1 MVFHVRIYRIRLL
14 CLFSDNYTG
23 RRNGMWILSID
34 KLEDNIYG
42 CIDDGSNYSMF
53 LISEGNHINYGSSY
67 SKDDY
72 EDYDHFVRS
81 YLHIDPSMCFLEE
94 PVEISAA
101 GSENLTYEFLLE
113 IFKGVWGEWDEVT
126 SVFESLP

>member
-1 MVFHVRIYRIRLL
+1 MFFHVRIHRIRLL

-42 CIDDGSNYSMF
+42 CIDDGSNYHMF
-53 LISEGNHINYGSSY
+53 LISEGNPINYGSSY

-81 YLHIDPSMCFLEE
+81 YLYIDPSICFLEE

-101 GSENLTYEFLLE
+101 DSEKLTYEFLLE
-113 IFKGVWGEWDEVT
+113 IFKDVWGEWDEVT